1 MSDVQVKNVS
11 FKVGSTTIL
20 NDVSTE
26 FKEKSLTCI
35 LGPNGAGKTTLIKAI
50 CRLIN
55 FEGEILINDK
65 KSTSLDQNALA
76 REVSYV
82 PQSIT
87 PDLTFTVEEFVQL
100 SRYPW
105 HGVSEMEQSQ
115 MDEIFDLTGILKHK
129 KQPMKTL
136 SGGERQRVLI
146 AAALI
151 QDTPVILLDEITS
164 ALDPKYQDQIVQ
176 LLLDIRQTGKTL
188 IWATHDINA
197 ALIHGDSL
205 LAMKNGKVFSSGTQ
219 KQFLENG
226 TLEELYEREFQKLE
240 MSSNGKTVLI

>member
-1 MSDVQVKNVS
+1 MSEVQVKNVS
-11 FKVGSTTIL
+11 FKVGSSTIL
-20 NDVSTE
+20 NDVSAE

-50 CRLIN
+50 CRLLSYD
-55 FEGEILINDK
+55 GEILINGK
-65 KSTSLDQNALA
+65 KSIDLDQNALA

-82 PQSIT
+82 PQSIS

-105 HGVSEMEQSQ
+105 HGVSEMEQSK
-115 MDEIFDLTGILKHK
+115 MDEIFKLTGISDHRN
-129 KQPMKTL
+129 QPMKTL

-151 QDTPVILLDEITS
+151 QDSPVILLDEITS

-197 ALIHGDSL
+197 ALIHADSL
-205 LAMKNGKVFSSGTQ
+205 LAMKDGKVFSYG
-219 KQFLENG
+219 KPEQFLQNN
-226 TLEELYEREFQKLE
+226 TLEDLYDREFQKLE
-240 MSSNGKTVLI
+240 LSQNGKTVLI